1 MLTWEVQC
9 CKSSGIT
16 SHGCETF
23 RGVAEVF
30 HWWHTRLT
38 DLINT
43 SQATKYLVLDDCKSA
58 SPGRI
63 KVSILTEPLVR
74 TKGKIF
80 VHTILPFLTRVA

>member
-1 MLTWEVQC
+1 
-9 CKSSGIT
+9 
-16 SHGCETF
+16 
-23 RGVAEVF
+23 
-30 HWWHTRLT
+30 LT

-43 SQATKYLVLDDCKSA
+43 SQATKYLVLDDYKGA

-80 VHTILPFLTRVA
+80 VHTILPFLAGVA